1 MASLKKENHKLK
13 KDLEEAATASMRA
26 FLSMDSSTLAP
37 QVCDV
42 REENRE
48 RERER
53 ERNEE
58 RERKRKSER
67 EKGTERHTERERER
81 KRAREETREQRE
93 KQCAC
98 DVRETK

>member
-53 ERNEE
+53 E
-58 RERKRKSER
+58 K
-67 EKGTERHTERERER
+67 
-81 KRAREETREQRE
+81 
-93 KQCAC
+93 
-98 DVRETK
+98 